1 MIGAVARFALKHWF
15 ATAAV
20 GAGAYAYRNEIGDA
34 AKKEGHEL
42 AQDPRGHIQRRA
54 DQVSDATHALGQTID
69 NTRRTVEG
77 AAGTAKSLV
86 SPSGDS
92 DNDGDGFF
100 KNILKGKFLEAGK
113 DLLSGSWMKLG
124 AIGAAL
130 MFFIP
135 KMFGGDDK
143 KPSEG
148 GFGMGSALTM
158 AGVALA
164 GFLAYKHFMP
174 DAPAHGTTGPLAA
187 AHPELDHDMV

>member
-15 ATAAV
+15 TTAAV
-20 GAGAYAYRNEIGDA
+20 GAGAYAYRSEIGEA

-42 AQDPRGHIQRRA
+42 VQDPRGHLQKRA
-54 DQVSDATHALGQTID
+54 DQVSDAAHTVGQTID

-86 SPSGDS
+86 SPSSDS

-100 KNILKGKFLEAGK
+100 KNLIKGKFLEAGK
-113 DLLSGSWMKLG
+113 DLLSGSWLKLG

-130 MFFIP
+130 MFFLP

-148 GFGMGSALTM
+148 GFGFGTAATV

-164 GFLAYKHFMP
+164 GFLAYKHLMP
-174 DAPAHGTTGPLAA
+174 ETPNHDGPGQVAA
-187 AHPELDHDMV
+187 VTHEYNNDMV